1 MMIVA
6 AQFAQFVGAAFTGG
20 ATIAVWVN
28 MSGDGGT
35 IAARVIMACLAG
47 AAGLEGFLDFCLG
60 CFSYKIFQKLGLFSA
75 DPSKK
80 CDDIAEDTRSTLGV
94 RPCACLHVCQRCLLT
109 LCCLQYFR
117 RRLNEAAKSYVR
129 NGWLIQLGLFACLY
143 G

>member
-1 MMIVA
+1 MIV
-6 AQFAQFVGAAFTGG
+6 QFAQFVGAAFTGG

-60 CFSYKIFQKLGLFSA
+60 CFAYKIFQKLGIFSA

-80 CDDIAEDTRSTLGV
+80 CDEIAEDTRSTLGV
-94 RPCACLHVCQRCLLT
+94 RPRACLVCLPALLAYAV
-109 LCCLQYFR
+109 LPAVLPPSLERGCQSVRDCFALVGYC
-117 RRLNEAAKSYVR
+117 SYADVCA
-129 NGWLIQLGLFACLY
+129 GV
-143 G
+143 